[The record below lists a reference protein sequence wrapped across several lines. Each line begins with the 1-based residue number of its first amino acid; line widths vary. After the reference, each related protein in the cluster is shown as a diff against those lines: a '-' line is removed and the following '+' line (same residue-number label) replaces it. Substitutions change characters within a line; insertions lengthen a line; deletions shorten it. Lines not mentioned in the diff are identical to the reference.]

1 MSDVLRATLFN
12 AQQGHSVI
20 LNAWDKA
27 KAMLIAGHRLTLELR
42 PEKRSN
48 EQNRRMWAM
57 LTDISRQVEW
67 HGQRLSPED
76 WKHVFSAGLKKQR
89 AVPGIDGG
97 FVVLGLATSR
107 MTKAEMSELQ
117 ELMAAFGAEHG
128 VTFHDGFDDGSWG
141 GGINDAP
148 ACAKPVSR

>member
-1 MSDVLRATLFN
+1 MSDDRIILSLWEP
-12 AQQGHSVI
+12 QQ
-20 LNAWDKA
+20 AWKAIDHAWKWA

-57 LTDISRQVEW
+57 LTDISNQVEW
-67 HGQRLSPED
+67 YGQRLSPED

-117 ELMAAFGAEHG
+117 ELIAAFGAEHS
-128 VTFHDGFDDGSWG
+128 VRFRDGCDDESWG
-141 GGINDAP
+141 Y
-148 ACAKPVSR
+148 